1 MCKVFIMCIRVNKIK
16 KEVNR
21 MEQNLGTKIRDR
33 RKSLKMSQEELA
45 QKSKLSRARISAIEN
60 GKSRDILVSTLTTI
74 ASALDTSAE
83 FFLS

>member
-1 MCKVFIMCIRVNKIK
+1 MYKVFIMCIRVNKLK

>member
-1 MCKVFIMCIRVNKIK
+1 MCKVFIMCIRVNKLK
-16 KEVNR
+16 SEVKH

-83 FFLS
+83 FFLT